1 MGSQGEQLAERII
14 QDDLACLACGYNLR
28 GLHEAVIHCPE
39 CGVECDI
46 ARMIANRW
54 TGPWQRAPGYPTLI
68 APLAWLVIAS
78 MALLLVL
85 VYEANESGGPRW
97 LTALA
102 TLIIIFVWIHQLH
115 RAWRV
120 FNNERGVWLALLA
133 HVLFAGYLASIALVV
148 VGLLR
153 GLGRP
158 PDWTIAGVHVLM
170 VAGGVALFVGTRRG
184 ERFIAEQCIR
194 QYVLKRAAPEG
205 QISPRRRGD
214 TAPEEKR

>member
-1 MGSQGEQLAERII
+1 MASRGEQLAERII

-68 APLAWLVIAS
+68 APLAWLVFAS
-78 MALLLVL
+78 MALLLVF
-85 VYEANESGGPRW
+85 VYEMKQSETAGW
-97 LTALA
+97 LTALGV
-102 TLIIIFVWIHQLH
+102 IIILGEWTHQLH

-120 FNNERGVWLALLA
+120 FNDERGVWLALLT
-133 HVLFAGYLASIALVV
+133 HLLFAGYLAGIALVV

-158 PDWTIAGVHVLM
+158 SDWTIAGMHVLM
-170 VAGGVALFVGTRRG
+170 VAAGVALFVGTRRG

-194 QYVLKRAAPEG
+194 QYVLQRSAPED
-205 QISPRRRGD
+205 R
-214 TAPEEKR
+214 